1 MKIWITAGMALAS
14 VAAMANSFTV
24 ATFADPSGN
33 SSNPVMFVDTN
44 AFLVYGSWSQ
54 PGLTLE
60 TPGLIGGGSVSNA
73 QFVMSNT
80 TITSIVSG
88 VYAMGSGTINFT
100 DSSANPVLNIS
111 YTKGLL
117 VMDGGAGSSDIRL
130 DGVTFSG
137 PNVPAG
143 LSQEIYNFS
152 FANSS
157 YNSSTFI
164 TSYTASF
171 TSSAVPEPASMIAL
185 GAGLLALARR
195 RRRA

>member
-24 ATFADPSGN
+24 ATFADPSGT
-33 SSNPVMFVDTN
+33 SSNPVIYVDVN
-44 AFLVYGSWSQ
+44 AFIIYGGWNQ

-73 QFVMSNT
+73 QFTMST
-80 TITSIVSG
+80 TSLTSIISG

-100 DSSANPVLNIS
+100 DSSLNPVLNIA
-111 YTKGLL
+111 YTKGLVVL
-117 VMDGGAGSSDIRL
+117 DGGAGSSDLRL

-143 LSQEIYNFS
+143 LSQEMYNFS
-152 FANSS
+152 FANGFD
-157 YNSSTFI
+157 NGQFVH
-164 TSYTASF
+164 SYTASF